1 MTKFDTLCTAYKTS
15 RKTNFSYR
23 DEGINFARELIAK
36 YIKFLEVPEDYFRF
50 VPMDETPKSNTT
62 YSLFGAIHL
71 NDDTYWHLGLQLTLF
86 TAPNEYPRQP
96 ILIVFRFKQIA
107 DKKFEVKISEEDSGH
122 QISCGIESEFND
134 FFEFLQKQIVASF
147 EDGLQEFLE
156 QSAPL
161 RTIGF
166 VQVKNA

>member
-71 NDDTYWHLGLQLTLF
+71 NDDTYWHLGLQ
-86 TAPNEYPRQP
+86 
-96 ILIVFRFKQIA
+96 
-107 DKKFEVKISEEDSGH
+107 
-122 QISCGIESEFND
+122 
-134 FFEFLQKQIVASF
+134 
-147 EDGLQEFLE
+147 
-156 QSAPL
+156 
-161 RTIGF
+161 
-166 VQVKNA
+166 